1 MVRVQTKLGQLAPSY
16 EGPYTIVRKN
26 QGNSYVLRDV
36 TGVLTPRNYTSVEL
50 KLISTDEVIELDDE
64 GNEIKHFEIEAIIN
78 HRGDH
83 RNREYLVRWKNYSS
97 EWDEWVSAAN
107 INATETLRTY
117 WKKLGVPYKPK
128 KNAKYTYSPTSSIT
142 LKKNP
147 PGSISKFIDSLDSDN
162 VTAGDLP
169 SSDVSSLSPVTKF
182 VSSRSSKRASATAG
196 THPSTKRS
204 RVVTRRSTRRLASKS
219 KD

>member
-36 TGVLTPRNYTSVEL
+36 TGVLTPRNYTSIEL
-50 KLISTDEVIELDDE
+50 KLISKDEVIELDDE

-83 RNREYLVRWKNYSS
+83 RHREYLVRWKNYSS

-147 PGSISKFIDSLDSDN
+147 PGSISQFIDSLDSD
-162 VTAGDLP
+162 TSADL
-169 SSDVSSLSPVTKF
+169 SSLDGSSLSIDNQP
-182 VSSRSSKRASATAG
+182 VSSNPFKRAFATSG
-196 THPSTKRS
+196 NNPSTKRK
-204 RVVTRRSTRRLASKS
+204 RVGTRRSKRRTDPQHKN
-219 KD
+219 